1 MGQNRSG
8 ASIIDFTGDNN
19 DHEMIKEHH
28 NIATVRQDSYDN
40 DLYIE
45 DDEKYSNK
53 EIEREIVTKT
63 ESQIFT
69 LNMCTLRVT
78 NEISMLLHRNFKDEY
93 ITCSNSN
100 YLQRNNIRLGSWWY
114 SAIKN
119 LKYTGITM
127 QNNIKVTI
135 IYVDDG
141 LLPKQKIE
149 NKIELISGLFYTK
162 IDFNDELQIT
172 FNSNDFINYLNNNI
186 TTKNPY
192 FADIKYNNKKYN
204 HMIEYKT
211 NINQTKSTK
220 CFTN

>member
-1 MGQNRSG
+1 MGCVQQNRSG

-28 NIATVRQDSYDN
+28 NIATVRQD
-40 DLYIE
+40 
-45 DDEKYSNK
+45 
-53 EIEREIVTKT
+53 R
-63 ESQIFT
+63 
-69 LNMCTLRVT
+69 
-78 NEISMLLHRNFKDEY
+78 
-93 ITCSNSN
+93 
-100 YLQRNNIRLGSWWY
+100 
-114 SAIKN
+114 
-119 LKYTGITM
+119 ITM